1 MESLDSKS
9 YATTLNSSF
18 ESIRNAENI
27 INIVV
32 NDDDDDDEDIDG
44 ECDDDDYSTMCGLVL
59 LCAGFIGLM
68 LFLLIYLN

>member
-9 YATTLNSSF
+9 FATSINSSL

-27 INIVV
+27 IDIGV
-32 NDDDDDDEDIDG
+32 NNDEDEDIDG